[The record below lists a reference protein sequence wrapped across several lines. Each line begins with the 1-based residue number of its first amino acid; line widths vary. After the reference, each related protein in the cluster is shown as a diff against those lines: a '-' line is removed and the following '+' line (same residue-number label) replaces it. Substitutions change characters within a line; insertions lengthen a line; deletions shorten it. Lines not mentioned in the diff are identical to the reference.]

1 MFSRERAARIAA
13 EAIAAEAN
21 KRADEERKRADAE
34 RKRVDE
40 ERNRVDA
47 ERKRA
52 DQLVVQFTETQ
63 QAMLSAIAALTVEV
77 SELRRQRTNG
87 ADGR

>member
-1 MFSRERAARIAA
+1 MFSRERAARSAA

-21 KRADEERKRADAE
+21 KRAEEE

-40 ERNRVDA
+40 

>member
-1 MFSRERAARIAA
+1 MFSRERAARNAA

-21 KRADEERKRADAE
+21 KRAEEG

-40 ERNRVDA
+40 ERNRVDE